1 MRMPFLVGE
10 RIYLR
15 PLAEEDLDR
24 CMRWINDPEILS
36 TLGRRFPM
44 SRTLEREWL
53 TSQYKSEKD
62 FSLAIVLKD
71 GDLHIGNCGLHQID
85 YQNRNAEFGI
95 LIGEKE
101 HWGHGYA
108 PEAAKMILQHGFDE
122 LNLHRIS
129 LEVYS
134 HNERAQRAYEK
145 AGFTPEG
152 TMREAYFRSG
162 RYYDN
167 LIMGILRSEWR
178 EDGTTVLER

>member
-1 MRMPFLVGE
+1 MHMPFLIGE
-10 RIYLR
+10 QIYLR
-15 PLAEEDLDR
+15 SLAEDDLDR

-44 SRTLEREWL
+44 SQTLEREWI

-62 FSLAIVLKD
+62 FSLAIALKD

-95 LIGEKE
+95 MIGEKE

-108 PEAAKMILQHGFDE
+108 LEAAKLILQYGFDE

-145 AGFTPEG
+145 AGFVHEG
-152 TMREAYFRSG
+152 TMRESYFRNGTYHDTLVMAVLKS
-162 RYYDN
+162 D
-167 LIMGILRSEWR
+167 WR
-178 EDGTTVLER
+178 AE